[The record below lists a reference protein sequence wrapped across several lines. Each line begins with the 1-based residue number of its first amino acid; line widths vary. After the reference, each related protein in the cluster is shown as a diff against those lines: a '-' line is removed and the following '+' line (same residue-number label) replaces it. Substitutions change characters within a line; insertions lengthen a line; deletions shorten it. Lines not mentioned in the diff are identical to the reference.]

1 MPRGDRTG
9 RSGMGPMT
17 GRGMGFC
24 AGYDMP
30 GYANTSIGN
39 GVGRSMDRGVGRGM
53 GMGRGMGTG
62 CGRGVGR
69 GMAYRHGAGCYQ
81 VGPMAREKSTAEN
94 VKWDIGVLEKELS
107 ALKERFAALTKEQ
120 ES

>member
-1 MPRGDRTG
+1 
-9 RSGMGPMT
+9 
-17 GRGMGFC
+17 MGFC

-39 GVGRSMDRGVGRGM
+39 GVGR
-53 GMGRGMGTG
+53 GMGRCMGVG
-62 CGRGVGR
+62 HDKGVGR
-69 GMAYRHGAGCYQ
+69 GMAYRHGTGCYQ
-81 VGPMAREKSTAEN
+81 VGPMAREKSTAED